1 MPKTKDNGIT
11 NNYLSIMLIK
21 LDITDAT
28 SRQCLQ
34 SDSWRTDDCHAKG
47 STCKKG
53 AQDMLRDVTENK
65 TKHTC
70 CIHFHLQI
78 LKSIFR
84 IVLTVLLAIYPVQYQ
99 YQDLLLAI
107 YPVQYQYRDLFL
119 SV

>member
-11 NNYLSIMLIK
+11 NNYLSITLIK

-53 AQDMLRDVTENK
+53 IQDMLRDVTENK

-70 CIHFHLQI
+70 CIRFHLHI

-84 IVLTVLLAIYPVQYQ
+84 IVLTLLGK
-99 YQDLLLAI
+99 
-107 YPVQYQYRDLFL
+107 
-119 SV
+119 